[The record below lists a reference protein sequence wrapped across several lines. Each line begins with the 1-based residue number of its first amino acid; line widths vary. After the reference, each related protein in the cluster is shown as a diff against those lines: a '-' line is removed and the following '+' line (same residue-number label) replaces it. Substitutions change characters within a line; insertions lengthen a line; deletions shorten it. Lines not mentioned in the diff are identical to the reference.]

1 MESVL
6 QRSTYPVYEREK
18 EVPYEGAGL
27 LGVGGCS
34 YVEKVVKKDGSEGAW
49 VRKVIEVSTGDE
61 AAQLQRIEEEV
72 KAIRE
77 STHPHVVEYVDSYR
91 FLSSFNIIIA
101 PVAECTLE
109 GYLTH
114 TDNFEPILDPN
125 RRVLLEQWPGCLL
138 QAVRYLHDRNIRHTD
153 IKPCNILIHHGNI
166 LISDFGISK
175 NSTGLD
181 TTGSYGTPGLRTKK
195 YCAPETFSESG
206 SRRGRAEDIF
216 SLGCVFL
223 EIATVLFG
231 VPLQKLFSFRRNQSQ
246 KFVYA
251 EDPQRLLRW
260 IYFLWAKWRSA
271 VETKNMFDSAIAICD
286 LSFFMLEPDPNIRI
300 KIWDLIRLLDSDVYC
315 VLQIKCRAN
324 CCHCDRPDQWAGIH
338 FQPCYAE
345 YKSSDECLADLA
357 SIENVED
364 ALKLPEIPETWEA
377 AKRKWLTR
385 HRHWEKV

>member
-138 QAVRYLHDRNIRHTD
+138 QAVRYLHDQNIRHTD

-216 SLGCVFL
+216 LSV
-223 EIATVLFG
+223 ASSSKS
-231 VPLQKLFSFRRNQSQ
+231 PPSS
-246 KFVYA
+246 
-251 EDPQRLLRW
+251 
-260 IYFLWAKWRSA
+260 SA
-271 VETKNMFDSAIAICD
+271 S
-286 LSFFMLEPDPNIRI
+286 
-300 KIWDLIRLLDSDVYC
+300 
-315 VLQIKCRAN
+315 
-324 CCHCDRPDQWAGIH
+324 H
-338 FQPCYAE
+338 
-345 YKSSDECLADLA
+345 YKSSSPLGATSPRSSCTQKIRRGCFAGSTSYGPNGAVPWGQRTCSTLQSQSVTSL
-357 SIENVED
+357 SSC
-364 ALKLPEIPETWEA
+364 
-377 AKRKWLTR
+377 
-385 HRHWEKV
+385 